1 MARPKTQQINEYNA
15 LTERQESQ
23 GLQLVLCDQ
32 KGYSPK
38 SCDQTW
44 NSKLLSSD
52 TWHHVQGHYLC
63 KIIFKFLLARLLH
76 KTVADGLPAHARLN
90 GSEKRKTILAR

>member
-52 TWHHVQGHYLC
+52 T
-63 KIIFKFLLARLLH
+63 
-76 KTVADGLPAHARLN
+76 
-90 GSEKRKTILAR
+90 